1 MDLSTTYMGLKL
13 KHPVVASASPLS
25 YTLDG
30 IRGLE
35 AGGASAI
42 VLYSLFEEQIE
53 SESHLLDHYLNYGAD
68 AFAEA
73 LDYFP
78 EAETYNVGPD
88 KYLDLIRSAKSE
100 IEVPIIASLNG
111 VSTGGW
117 TGYARRMQEAGA
129 DALELNIYLIP
140 TDPWRTGAEVEQMTV
155 DIVQQVKSAVSIP
168 VAVKVGPYYSSF
180 ANMALRLSHAGANGL
195 VIFNRFYQP
204 DINLE
209 TLEAAPNLTLSS
221 SNEMRLPLRW
231 AAILHGEVP
240 IDIALTS
247 GIHSHEDVLKGVM
260 AGARVTMMT
269 SELLKHGSR
278 RIEQIVEEVNRW
290 GDEREYESIAQMCGS
305 MSMRNVADPDAF
317 VRGNY
322 MKMLGSWQP
331 DPAGVKLW

>member
-1 MDLSTTYMGLKL
+1 MNLSTTYMGLKL

-42 VLYSLFEEQIE
+42 VMYSLFEEQIE
-53 SESHLLDHYLNYGAD
+53 AESQLLDHYLNYGSES
-68 AFAEA
+68 FAEA

-78 EAETYNVGPD
+78 EAEAYNVGPD
-88 KYLDLIRSAKSE
+88 KYLDLIRAAKSE

-117 TGYARRMQEAGA
+117 TGYARRIQEAGA

-168 VAVKVGPYYSSF
+168 VAVKLGPYYSSF
-180 ANMALRLSHAGANGL
+180 ANMALRLTHAGANAL

-204 DINLE
+204 DIDLE
-209 TLEAAPNLTLSS
+209 TLAPVSNLNLSS
-221 SNEMRLPLRW
+221 SNELRLPLRW

-247 GIHSHEDVLKGVM
+247 GVHSHEDVIKGIM

-269 SELLKHGSR
+269 SELLRNGAH
-278 RIEQIVEEVNRW
+278 RIEQIVAEVERW
-290 GDEREYESIAQMCGS
+290 GDEHEYESVQQMCGS
-305 MSMRNVADPDAF
+305 ISMRNVADPDAY

>member
-1 MDLSTTYMGLKL
+1 LKL

-53 SESHLLDHYLNYGAD
+53 SESHLLDHYLNYGSD
-68 AFAEA
+68 TFAEA

-78 EAETYNVGPD
+78 EAESYNVGPD
-88 KYLDLIRSAKSE
+88 KYLDLIRAAKSE

-168 VAVKVGPYYSSF
+168 VAVKVGPFYSSF
-180 ANMALRLSHAGANGL
+180 ANMALRLAHAGANGL

-209 TLEAAPNLTLSS
+209 TLEAAPNLHLSS
-221 SNEMRLPLRW
+221 SSEMRLPLRW

-240 IDIALTS
+240 VDIALTS
-247 GIHSHEDVLKGVM
+247 GIHTHEDVLKGIM

-269 SELLKHGSR
+269 SALLKHGTH
-278 RIEQIVEEVNRW
+278 RIESIVEEVNRW
-290 GDEREYESIAQMCGS
+290 GDEREYESISQMCGS
-305 MSMRNVADPDAF
+305 MSMRNVTDPDAF

-331 DPAGVKLW
+331 DPAGVKMW

>member
-1 MDLSTTYMGLKL
+1 MDLSTTWMGLKL

-68 AFAEA
+68 TFAEA

-78 EAETYNVGPD
+78 EAESYNVGPD
-88 KYLDLIRSAKSE
+88 KYLDLIRAAKSE

-168 VAVKVGPYYSSF
+168 VAVKVGPFYSSF
-180 ANMALRLSHAGANGL
+180 ANMALRLAHAGANGL

-247 GIHSHEDVLKGVM
+247 GIHTHEDVLKGIM

-269 SELLKHGSR
+269 SELLKHGTHR
-278 RIEQIVEEVNRW
+278 VEQIVEEVERW
-290 GDEREYESIAQMCGS
+290 GDEHEYESVAQMCGS
-305 MSMRNVADPDAF
+305 MSMKNVTDPDAF
-317 VRGNY
+317 IRGNY